1 VRQGDQVRGA
11 ARPGLTFQIR
21 PTSASTRLCDGILW
35 TGASPTTAY
44 QRTGW
49 RVVMRS
55 RAKTAHEASRP
66 PVPQCVRRRR
76 PTKTAIWPRRD
87 VIGRFARC
95 GRSHHEWVVMLVPV
109 LRGRAA
115 VTLGHKTSSLGRT
128 ARSPRLWLRPGRAPS
143 RDARHWD
150 MAVVRFAVLS
160 CRVSDMKASPSRS
173 TLRRKIE
180 AASRARTSGRTPGIC
195 PAQLP
200 CRSMQRACWRVG
212 KVVSAAYS
220 GVLADLDDCRQAFL
234 GIVLR

>member
-1 VRQGDQVRGA
+1 MNQPAGIGQIGRCRGA
-11 ARPGLTFQIR
+11 ARRSGSRRRSTGSNVSN
-21 PTSASTRLCDGILW
+21 SAHVGKHAPLRRILW

-44 QRTGW
+44 RRTGW

-55 RAKTAHEASRP
+55 RAKVAHEASRP
-66 PVPQCVRRRR
+66 PVPRCVRRRR

-160 CRVSDMKASPSRS
+160 SRVSDMKASPSRS

-200 CRSMQRACWRVG
+200 CRSMRR
-212 KVVSAAYS
+212 
-220 GVLADLDDCRQAFL
+220 GVLAGWESCLC
-234 GIVLR
+234 GI